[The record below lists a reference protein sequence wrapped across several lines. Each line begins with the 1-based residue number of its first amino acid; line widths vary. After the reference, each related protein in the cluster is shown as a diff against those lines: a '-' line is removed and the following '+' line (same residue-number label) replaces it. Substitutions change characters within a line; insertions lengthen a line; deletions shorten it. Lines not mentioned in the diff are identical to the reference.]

1 MASSLRLSTLS
12 AAPSASAMLSD
23 SCASWEPSR
32 SKLMPQHL
40 NDFFMTSSD
49 ILDQARETQLMTSCL
64 DACLRLPCGVL
75 MSASLHFL
83 HSFRISLLK
92 GAFHETSAGW
102 QIGVQPPQNEKKKK
116 KMFTV
121 LKFYLFYLFMVFCMP
136 STLSVIL

>member
-1 MASSLRLSTLS
+1 MRLSTLS

-83 HSFRISLLK
+83 HSFCISLLK

-102 QIGVQPPQNEKKKK
+102 QIGVQPPQNEKKKLK
-116 KMFTV
+116 NVHCFEV
-121 LKFYLFYLFMVFCMP
+121 LFIYGFLHA
-136 STLSVIL
+136 